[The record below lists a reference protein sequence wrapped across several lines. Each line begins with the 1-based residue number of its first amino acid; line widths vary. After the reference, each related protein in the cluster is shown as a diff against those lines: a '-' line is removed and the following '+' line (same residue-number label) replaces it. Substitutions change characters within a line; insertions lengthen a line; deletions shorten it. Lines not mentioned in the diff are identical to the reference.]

1 MMINKMPNKAFAA
14 ERKKRARWNAE
25 VCQAWYRAS
34 EVKVLAP
41 GKSGAEG

>member
-1 MMINKMPNKAFAA
+1 LPAAYA
-14 ERKKRARWNAE
+14 ER

-34 EVKVLAP
+34 EVEVLAP